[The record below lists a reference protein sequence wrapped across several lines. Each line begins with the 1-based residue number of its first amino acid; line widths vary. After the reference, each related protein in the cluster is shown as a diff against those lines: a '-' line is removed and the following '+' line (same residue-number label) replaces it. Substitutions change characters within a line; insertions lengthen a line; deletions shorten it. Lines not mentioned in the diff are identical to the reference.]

1 MKRQELILRCKLFSL
16 GFTTSFI
23 LHIYKFSGV
32 YVDLLRFIDD
42 PDRQLLASMIGY
54 IMRDTHIIQMN
65 DKNDYVLYREE
76 DAEEVYRKGSIKL
89 FMASCRGISSLEG
102 FGIEL
107 KDTGKNSTITDYW
120 VNVDTNEWP
129 PEIHLD
135 NYSPKIFA
143 EISRQF
149 INNYE
154 KIRHNIEK

>member
-1 MKRQELILRCKLFSL
+1 MKQQELILRCKLFSL

-23 LHIYKFSGV
+23 LYIYKFSSI

-42 PDRQLLASMIGY
+42 PDRQLLTSIIGY
-54 IMRDTHIIQMN
+54 IMRDANIILMN
-65 DKNDYVLYREE
+65 DESDYVIFHKE
-76 DAEEVYRKGSIKL
+76 DLEGVYEKGSIKV
-89 FMASCRGISSLEG
+89 FMTSCRGVRSLEG
-102 FGIEL
+102 FGIKL
-107 KDTGKNSTITDYW
+107 KDMEKNSTIIDYW
-120 VNVDTNEWP
+120 ISVDTNEWP

>member
-23 LHIYKFSGV
+23 LHIYKLSSV
-32 YVDLLRFIDD
+32 YIDLLKFIDD

-54 IMRDTHIIQMN
+54 IMRDAHIIQMN

-76 DAEEVYRKGSIKL
+76 DAEEVYEKGSIKL
-89 FMASCRGISSLEG
+89 FMASCRGIRSLEG

-107 KDTGKNSTITDYW
+107 KDMEKNSTITDYW
-120 VNVDTNEWP
+120 VNVDTSEWP

-149 INNYE
+149 MNNYE

>member
-23 LHIYKFSGV
+23 LHIYKFSSV
-32 YVDLLRFIDD
+32 YIDLLKFIDD
-42 PDRQLLASMIGY
+42 SDRQLLTSMIDY
-54 IMRDTHIIQMN
+54 FMRNINIIQMN
-65 DKNDYVLYREE
+65 GKINNIIYRGE
-76 DAEEVYRKGSIKL
+76 EEVYRKGSIKL
-89 FMASCRGISSLEG
+89 FMTSCRGIRSLEG
-102 FGIEL
+102 FGIKLTDME
-107 KDTGKNSTITDYW
+107 KNSTITVYW
-120 VNVDTNEWP
+120 VSVSTDEWP

-149 INNYE
+149 INSYE

>member
-65 DKNDYVLYREE
+65 DNIIYNEE
-76 DAEEVYRKGSIKL
+76 NAEEVYGKGSIKL
-89 FMASCRGISSLEG
+89 FITGCRSIRLFKG
-102 FGIEL
+102 FFVIL
-107 KDTGKNSTITDYW
+107 KDMEKNSTITSYW
-120 VNVDTNEWP
+120 ISVNTNEWP